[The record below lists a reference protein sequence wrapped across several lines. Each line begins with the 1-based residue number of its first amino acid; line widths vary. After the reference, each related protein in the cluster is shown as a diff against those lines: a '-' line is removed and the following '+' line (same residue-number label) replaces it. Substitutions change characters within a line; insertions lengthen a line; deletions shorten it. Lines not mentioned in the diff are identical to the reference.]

1 MAGLGPCPMCAMLLA
16 ELGASVIRI
25 DRKEPIDLG
34 IKRPLEYDLL
44 RRSRPAI
51 GLDLKDPKAVDMVL
65 YLIASADALIE
76 GYRPGVMEK
85 MGLGPDVCFQRNP
98 KLVFGRITGWGQT
111 GPLSQDAAHDLNYI
125 ALTGVLNAIGQR
137 DGPPAIPLNLIGDFG
152 GGALYLAMGV
162 LAALMHSQVSGK
174 GQVVDAAIVDGVS
187 SLATMFYG
195 FKAADMWR
203 DDRGTNTID
212 SGSYF
217 CNVYQCADDL
227 WVTVSPV
234 ESRFNQI
241 MLAKLGLDFTECGS
255 QMDHTLWPGMK
266 EKLQAIFKT
275 KTRAQ
280 WCEIFEGSDSCF
292 APVLSFDE
300 VAVNPHMK
308 ERQTIIMINGV
319 EQPAP
324 APRFSKTPLGLPTPP
339 QAINAQNTWNALED
353 WMTPEQLEFYA
364 KQGVIDNI

>member
-16 ELGASVIRI
+16 ELGATVIRI
-25 DRKEPIDLG
+25 DRKAPIDLG
-34 IKRPLEYDLL
+34 IKRPLEFDLL
-44 RRSRPAI
+44 KRSRPSI
-51 GLDLKDPKAVDMVL
+51 GLDLKDPNAVAMVL
-65 YLIASADALIE
+65 DLIASADALIE
-76 GYRPGVMEK
+76 GFRPGVMEK
-85 MGLGPDVCFQRNP
+85 MGLGPEVCFERNP

-111 GPLSQDAAHDLNYI
+111 GPLSQDAGHDLNYI
-125 ALTGVLNAIGQR
+125 ALTGVLNALGQR
-137 DGPPAIPLNLIGDFG
+137 NGPPTIPLNLIGDFG

-162 LAALMHSQVSGK
+162 LAALMQSQVSGK

-195 FKAADMWR
+195 FKGANMWSPE
-203 DDRGTNTID
+203 RGTNTID

-234 ESRFNQI
+234 EGRFNQI
-241 MLAKLGLDFTECGS
+241 MLEKLGLNLTECGS
-255 QMDHTLWPGMK
+255 QMDHTLWPAMK
-266 EKLQAIFKT
+266 EKLQAIFKN

-300 VAVNPHMK
+300 VGDHPHMK
-308 ERQTIIMINGV
+308 ERQTIIKVNGV

-324 APRFSKTPLGLPTPP
+324 APRFSQTPLGMPTPP
-339 QAINAQNTWNALED
+339 QPINAQNTWHALEN
-353 WMTPEQLEFYA
+353 WISPEQLANYA
-364 KQGVIDNI
+364 QLGVIEKN